1 MREAVIQIPRDQYD
15 DLGLAEFLRLCE
27 DAGLR
32 DLTELVCQSD
42 GCLLVVTVE
51 SALPAETLDAREEVA
66 WWEQLTS
73 SGDAETYL
81 CKVTAADRD
90 FVSMAEVG
98 LSNSEIRV
106 GNDGFEVTL
115 VGTQDD
121 IARGIDAYEEAGL
134 GILLRRMGDY
144 DGPTTAL
151 DALTDRQREI
161 IRTGFELG
169 YYEIP
174 REASVAEVA
183 NELGLDAST
192 VGEHLQRA
200 ERNLVSALFAAG

>member
-51 SALPAETLDAREEVA
+51 SPLAPETLDARDELA
-66 WWEQLTS
+66 WWERL
-73 SGDAETYL
+73 SGSGTTETYL
-81 CKVTAADRD
+81 CKVTAVGRD

-106 GNDGFEVTL
+106 GDDGFEVTL

-134 GILLRRMGDY
+134 GVLLRRMGDY

-151 DALTDRQREI
+151 DALTDRQRQI
-161 IRTGFELG
+161 LRTGVELG
-169 YYEIP
+169 YFEIP

-183 NELGLDAST
+183 DELGLDAST

-200 ERNLVSALFAAG
+200 ERNLVSALFGTS

>member
-15 DLGLAEFLRLCE
+15 DLGLAGFLRLCE

-51 SALPAETLDAREEVA
+51 SPLPAETLDAREEVV
-66 WWEQLTS
+66 WWERL
-73 SGDAETYL
+73 SGADDAETYL
-81 CKVTAADRD
+81 CKVTAEDRD
-90 FVSMAEVG
+90 LLSMAEVG

-106 GNDGFEVTL
+106 GEDGFEVTL

-134 GILLRRMGDY
+134 GVLLRRMGDY
-144 DGPTTAL
+144 DGPSTAL

-161 IRTGFELG
+161 LRTGFELG
-169 YYEIP
+169 YFEIP
-174 REASVAEVA
+174 REATTADVAD
-183 NELGLDAST
+183 ELGLDPST
-192 VGEHLQRA
+192 AGEHLQRA
-200 ERNLVSALFAAG
+200 ERNLVSALFAAS